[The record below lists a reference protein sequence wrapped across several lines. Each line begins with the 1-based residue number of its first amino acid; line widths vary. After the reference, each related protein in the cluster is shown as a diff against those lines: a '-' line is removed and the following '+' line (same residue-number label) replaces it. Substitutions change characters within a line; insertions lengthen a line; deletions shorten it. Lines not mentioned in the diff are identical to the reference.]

1 MNFLLKEEST
11 DDNFTGKYQTS
22 GEVDDQLTFM
32 VEEEN
37 KQDINKLSTHSDS
50 SVNQTQDEK
59 PSEIQIEIT
68 RKKKNSLLKRT
79 ASEPNLTQTDEVKED
94 NLNTEKS
101 IIINQDEKP
110 EFRKS
115 FKQDPV
121 NKKLKKTRKQKQ
133 EEDSPYNEIFFYNF
147 ENALVDFLQKKYKLK

>member
-1 MNFLLKEEST
+1 MNFLTKEEST

-22 GEVDDQLTFM
+22 GELEDQLTFM

-50 SVNQTQDEK
+50 SVSQTHDEK
-59 PSEIQIEIT
+59 PREIQIEIT

-101 IIINQDEKP
+101 NITTQDEKP
-110 EFRKS
+110 QFRKS